1 MCGGVPWRR
10 VALRRQPW
18 GTAGLER
25 DAGARRA
32 SSVQVCPS
40 DEWLC
45 TRRTGPVDVLLQLFH
60 DDAPES
66 HRCVRGAR
74 EACVLDRMADR
85 RPVEDRQGHGPQHA
99 RTSYDRGQVVR
110 GPGGGGGGGRPN
122 PPPRA
127 GPPARGAGAQVTP
140 GGALGRSTPR
150 RLMPGDRSP
159 GSRMRVLE
167 PDDLPTDGGRAA
179 VRGTR
184 SPRRGCPPS
193 GRRRPGRRDQNAPRR
208 MRRPPA
214 TPLHRPSPGR

>member
-25 DAGARRA
+25 DADARRA

-45 TRRTGPVDVLLQLFH
+45 TRRTGPADVLLQLFH
-60 DDAPES
+60 GDAPES
-66 HRCVRGAR
+66 CRCVPGAR
-74 EACVLDRMADR
+74 EACVQDRMAGR
-85 RPVEDRQGHGPQHA
+85 RPVEDRRGHGSQHA
-99 RTSYDRGQVVR
+99 QTSYDRGQVVA
-110 GPGGGGGGGRPN
+110 GHDGGGGARRPAAPRRPGRRPSGGRTA
-122 PPPRA
+122 PR
-127 GPPARGAGAQVTP
+127 PAGAVW
-140 GGALGRSTPR
+140 GGVAR
-150 RLMPGDRSP
+150 
-159 GSRMRVLE
+159 
-167 PDDLPTDGGRAA
+167 DDLPTDGGRAA

-193 GRRRPGRRDQNAPRR
+193 GRRRPGRRGRNAPRR
-208 MRRPPA
+208 RRRPPA